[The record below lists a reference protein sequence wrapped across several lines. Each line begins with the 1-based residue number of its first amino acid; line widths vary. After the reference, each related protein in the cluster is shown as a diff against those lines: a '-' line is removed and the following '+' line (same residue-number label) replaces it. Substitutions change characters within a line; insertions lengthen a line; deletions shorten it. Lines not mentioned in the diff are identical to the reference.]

1 MISVVCVVNDKEIFE
16 NNLLAS
22 LHEQTADYELLVIDN
37 IEGQFSSIPE
47 AINSA
52 ASKARHE
59 YILCAHQDVYLIG
72 KSWLKRAEEACT
84 ALGNMGVSGVAGVNK
99 TGGYV
104 GFIVDRGRF
113 WGNPLEAPA
122 VAFTLDECLLLM
134 HKDTFLKNKF
144 DESFKFHSYGAD
156 MCLRVSEQG
165 LYIYVIPCPI
175 YHNSATIPILRAW
188 NIGEDDSKLYLKHR
202 NAFLTIYKTTGKAT
216 PYSKHTPSKIRGS
229 VKLLSYRQILR
240 IFYVDERILAEFPS
254 KSSLL
259 DVGVIPLEQS
269 WIKHAKKES
278 YSVGVSA
285 KKQYLLASKRINIH
299 NEYVLASPCYMP
311 FQKGAFAIILIKGLL
326 EYSKKEEGTR
336 AINNA
341 LQVGRE
347 KLVIIAPNNG
357 YALDT
362 AYQCYL
368 SKWNSQEFKKMGFK
382 TSGLYL
388 RVDIQQKVKVLK
400 TLPFLKPILARF
412 CPNHLSRDVLC
423 VKHLT

>member
-1 MISVVCVVNDKEIFE
+1 MISVICVVNDKEVFE
-16 NNLLAS
+16 SNLLAS
-22 LHEQTADYELLVIDN
+22 LREQDVDFELLVVDN
-37 IEGQFSSIPE
+37 TTGQFSSIPK
-47 AINSA
+47 ALNDSA
-52 ASKARHE
+52 SRARHE
-59 YILCAHQDVYLIG
+59 YILCVHQDVNLIG
-72 KSWLKRAEEACT
+72 KSWLKRAEEICND
-84 ALGNMGVSGVAGVNK
+84 LGRMGVFGVAGVNE
-99 TGGYV
+99 TGAYI

-113 WGNPLEAPA
+113 WGTPLKTPRA
-122 VAFTLDECLLLM
+122 AFTLDECLLLM
-134 HKDTFLKNKF
+134 HRKTFLENKF
-144 DESFKFHSYGAD
+144 DEDFKFHSYGAD
-156 MCLRVSEQG
+156 LCLRIKEQDLG
-165 LYIYVIPCPI
+165 VHVIPCPI

-299 NEYVLASPCYMP
+299 NDYVLASPCYMP
-311 FQKGAFAIILIKGLL
+311 FPKGAFAIILIKGLL

-400 TLPFLKPILARF
+400 ALPFLKPILARF